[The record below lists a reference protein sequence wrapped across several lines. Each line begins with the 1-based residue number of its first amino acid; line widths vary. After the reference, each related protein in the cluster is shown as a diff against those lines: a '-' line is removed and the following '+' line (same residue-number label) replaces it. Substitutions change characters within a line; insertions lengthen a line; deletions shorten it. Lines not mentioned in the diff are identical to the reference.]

1 MIGVGYVLVKWVGT
15 FWWVFEIVGLF
26 GGYIW
31 LARDWNLHIIN
42 SQLVGAIVGVS
53 WSWIL
58 HDMSGFKYH
67 WLEWLMVCLQSLH
80 SVDVVTILCLFVLW
94 LCYAFWFGLFVCS
107 VIFLYMI
114 LHGIY
119 MVWGL
124 WDIFWWGSYSSV
136 YVLPPMFVFPIVL
149 IMYIHVV

>member
-80 SVDVVTILCLFVLW
+80 SVDVVTILCCLYYDYAMPFDLVCLYVLLFFYIWYYMVYIW
-94 LCYAFWFGLFVCS
+94 CGDYGIYFGGGL
-107 VIFLYMI
+107 ILLYMYCH
-114 LHGIY
+114 LCLY
-119 MVWGL
+119 FL
-124 WDIFWWGSYSSV
+124 LS
-136 YVLPPMFVFPIVL
+136 
-149 IMYIHVV
+149 